1 MTNNIFRCLVIPG
14 GGMKGRITVEFLYN
28 LEKRI
33 QEEYGCSLY
42 QFFDMISATSTGG
55 IIGGSMYLGIAIP
68 RIRALYDLGKKVFV
82 RSYLPWTPKYKR
94 KPILDQIIH
103 EAVNAGSNPNRT
115 FGEINKHKYLMISS
129 VNKCYRPARN
139 VHFKSWKAK
148 WSNLK
153 IIEAIQ
159 YTFSAAYYF
168 GASNSDRYRA
178 VYGDGGEGNQN
189 CPLSEAI
196 NSINR
201 LGFRSGQVRVLKVG
215 VGEYEET
222 IPYRKAKRYG
232 TIREAMPVVM
242 MAQEQAP
249 KSQVYRA
256 RAEEWDDKYK
266 FCDVDINLPNKKLTA
281 LDGIKYIPEY
291 ASLGRKMTEKCL
303 DMAMESMA

>member
-1 MTNNIFRCLVIPG
+1 VG
-14 GGMKGRITVEFLYN
+14 
-28 LEKRI
+28 
-33 QEEYGCSLY
+33 
-42 QFFDMISATSTGG
+42 
-55 IIGGSMYLGIAIP
+55 
-68 RIRALYDLGKKVFV
+68 
-82 RSYLPWTPKYKR
+82 
-94 KPILDQIIH
+94 LD
-103 EAVNAGSNPNRT
+103 PDKT
-115 FGEINKHKYLMISS
+115 FGEILKSRYLMLSS

-148 WSNLK
+148 WDKLK

-168 GASNSDRYRA
+168 GASNSERYRS
-178 VYGDGGEGNQN
+178 VFGNGGEGNQN

-201 LGFRSGQVRVLKVG
+201 LGLRSGQVRVLKVG

-222 IPYRKAKRYG
+222 IPFKKAIRFG
-232 TIREAMPVVM
+232 IIREAMPVMM

-256 RAEEWDDKYK
+256 KAEQWDKNFK
-266 FCDVDINLPNKKLTA
+266 FGDIDIDLPTEKLTK

-291 ASLGRKMTEKCL
+291 AALGRQMAEKCM
-303 DMAMESMA
+303 DKAMTALE